1 VKSAAA
7 LVIALLALAACAP
20 RPPPPPRITL
30 AAARFA
36 ELTGWGEDD
45 LAAALP
51 AFLRSCAIFAKLGEA
66 APIGPDFIAG
76 TAADWRA
83 PCAEGAALSQPSA
96 AAARQFFETRFAPWL
111 VADNGARS
119 GLFTG
124 YFEPELKGARSKG
137 GAFTTPLLRR
147 PPDLVAAD
155 LGLFRPDWRGER
167 ISGRVVDGRLLP
179 YETRAEI
186 ERGALDRLN
195 LAFLWVNDP
204 VDAFVL
210 AIQGSGRVRLGDG
223 TLVTVGFDGQNGR
236 AYVPIGRLL
245 VERGEIAREDV
256 SLASIRAWLA
266 AHPAQAR
273 GLMDENPSYVFFRE
287 IEGDAPI
294 GTQGAALTPG
304 RSIAVDRAFLPLG
317 VPLWLDVAQDGAS
330 LRRLVVAQD
339 TGAAIRGPVRG
350 DLFFG
355 FGEAAEAQAGRM
367 RARGAYYMLLPLGV
381 APERHSVAAAGRAG
395 IDFLTHPL

>member
-1 VKSAAA
+1 MRSAAA
-7 LVIALLALAACAP
+7 LALALIALAACAP

-36 ELTGWGEDD
+36 ELPGWGEDD

-51 AFLRSCAIFAKLGEA
+51 AFLRSCAIFAKLDQA
-66 APIGPDFIAG
+66 APIGPNGIAG

-83 PCAEGAALSQPSA
+83 PCDAAASLGPPSA
-96 AAARQFFETRFAPWL
+96 EAARQFFETRFAPWL
-111 VADNGARS
+111 VADNDAPR

-124 YFEPELKGARSKG
+124 YFEPELRGARGRG

-147 PPDLVAAD
+147 PPDLVAVD

-167 ISGRVVDGRLLP
+167 IAGRVVDGRLRP
-179 YETRAEI
+179 YATRAEI
-186 ERGALDRLN
+186 ERGALDRLD
-195 LAFLWVNDP
+195 LAFLWVDDP

-223 TLVTVGFDGQNGR
+223 TLVNVGFDGQNGR

-245 VERGEIAREDV
+245 VERGEMTRDEV

-266 AHPAQAR
+266 AHPAQAQ

-287 IEGDAPI
+287 IKGDAPI
-294 GTQGAALTPG
+294 GAQGVALTPG
-304 RSIAVDRAFLPLG
+304 RSIAIDPAFLPLG
-317 VPLWLDVAQDGAS
+317 VPLWLDVAQDGVG

-339 TGAAIRGPVRG
+339 TGGAIRGPVRG

-355 FGEAAEAQAGRM
+355 FGAAAEAQAGRM
-367 RARGAYYMLLPLGV
+367 RARGAYYMLLPRGV
-381 APERHSVAAAGRAG
+381 APARPTVAAAARER
-395 IDFLTHPL
+395 IS